1 MVETLK
7 PETSEQVVEAIA
19 WATGEEA
26 PVEILGTGTKRGFGR
41 PMGDGNRLI
50 GHAVDL
56 SGLSGITL
64 YEPEELVL
72 SAWAG
77 TPLAEIE
84 AAVAE
89 KGQML
94 AFEPPRF
101 ARLYGGEGGTL
112 GGMIACTLAGP
123 RRPKAG
129 SARDHILGIEAVTG
143 RGELVKS
150 GGRVVKNVT
159 GYDLSKLLTGS
170 FGTLAALTQIT
181 IKVLPAAETE
191 ETILV
196 SDMDDAAAVDL
207 MSAALNSSNEVSGAA
222 HLPSGT
228 GAVPGPVTAF
238 RIEGFAPSVAARGDT
253 LRDLVGG
260 HGGVST
266 LDREGSRSLWA
277 SVRDVDGMAAET
289 AETGETGDDDMPLWR
304 LSVTPNRAADIVSA
318 VLATVPGTVQYD
330 WAGGLIW
337 FQAETDADGTGH
349 AAIRS
354 ILAAHGGGHA
364 TLVRASEDVRRTV
377 DVFEPQPA
385 PLAALSA
392 RVKESFDP
400 RHILN
405 PGRMYSGV

>member
-1 MVETLK
+1 MFETLK
-7 PETSEQVVEAIA
+7 PETSAQVVEAIS
-19 WATGEEA
+19 WATGEET
-26 PVEILGTGTKRGFGR
+26 PVEIVGAGTKRGFGR
-41 PMGDGNRLI
+41 PMDDGNRTIAHTL
-50 GHAVDL
+50 DL

-84 AAVAE
+84 AAIAD

-94 AFEPPRF
+94 AFEPPQF

-112 GGMIACTLAGP
+112 GGMIACNLAGP

-143 RGELVKS
+143 RGDLVKS

-181 IKVLPAAETE
+181 IKVLPAVETE

-196 SDMDDAAAVDL
+196 SGTDDAVAVDL
-207 MSAALNSSNEVSGAA
+207 MSAALNSSNEVSASA
-222 HLPSGT
+222 HLPVGT
-228 GAVPGPVTAF
+228 GAIPGPVTAF
-238 RIEGFAPSVAARGDT
+238 RVEGFVPSVAARGDT
-253 LRDLVGG
+253 LRELFGG
-260 HGGVST
+260 QGTVT
-266 LDREGSRSLWA
+266 ALDREGSQAFWA
-277 SVRDVDGMAAET
+277 SVRDVDGMAV
-289 AETGETGDDDMPLWR
+289 GDTPLWR
-304 LSVTPNRAADIVSA
+304 LSVAPNRAADIVAAISA
-318 VLATVPGTVQYD
+318 TIPGTAQYD

-337 FQAETDADGTGH
+337 FQMESAVDGAGH

-354 ILAAHGGGHA
+354 ILATHDGGHA
-364 TLVRASEDVRRTV
+364 TLVRAPEEMRRAV

>member
-1 MVETLK
+1 MIETLK
-7 PETSEQVVEAIA
+7 PQTTEQVVEALA
-19 WATGEEA
+19 WASAEET

-41 PMGDGNRLI
+41 PMGDGNRTI
-50 GHAVDL
+50 AHAVDL

-94 AFEPPRF
+94 AFEPPAL
-101 ARLYGGEGGTL
+101 ARLYGSTGGTL
-112 GGMIACTLAGP
+112 GGMIACNLAGP
-123 RRPKAG
+123 RRIKAG
-129 SARDHILGIEAVTG
+129 AARDHILGIESVTG

-181 IKVLPAAETE
+181 IKVLPAPETV
-191 ETILV
+191 ETVLLTGL
-196 SDMDDAAAVDL
+196 DDAAAVRAMAL
-207 MSAALNSSNEVSGAA
+207 AMNSSHEVSAAA
-222 HLPSGT
+222 HVPVVHA
-228 GAVPGPVTAF
+228 GAVHGGSDAVTAI
-238 RIEGFAPSVAARGDT
+238 RIEGFVPSVAARSAA
-253 LRDLVGG
+253 LQELLG
-260 HGGVST
+260 HAGPVSI
-266 LDREGSRSLWA
+266 LDAEASKAFWA
-277 SVRDVDGMAAET
+277 SIRDVEPFVDGNQA
-289 AETGETGDDDMPLWR
+289 LWR
-304 LSVTPNRAADIVSA
+304 LSVTPSKAPVIVADI
-318 VLATVPGTVQYD
+318 PGGQPVYD
-330 WAGGLIW
+330 WGGGLIW
-337 FQAETDADGTGH
+337 CRSDDGD
-349 AAIRS
+349 AIRAAV
-354 ILAAHGGGHA
+354 AAHGGGHA
-364 TLVRASEDVRRTV
+364 TLIRASEEMRRTAN
-377 DVFEPQPA
+377 VFEPQPV

-405 PGRMYSGV
+405 PGRMYEGV

>member
-7 PETSEQVVEAIA
+7 PETTEQAVEAIV
-19 WATGEEA
+19 WATGEET
-26 PVEILGTGTKRGFGR
+26 PVEIVGTGTKRGFGR
-41 PMGDGNRLI
+41 PMGDGNRTI
-50 GHAVDL
+50 AHALDL
-56 SGLSGITL
+56 SGLTGITL

-84 AAVAE
+84 AAVAAE
-89 KGQML
+89 GQML
-94 AFEPPRF
+94 AFEPPQL

-112 GGMIACTLAGP
+112 GGMIACNLAGP
-123 RRPKAG
+123 RRVKAG
-129 SARDHILGIEAVTG
+129 AARDHILGIEAVTG
-143 RGELVKS
+143 RGDLVKS

-196 SDMDDAAAVDL
+196 AGVDDATAIDI

-222 HLPSGT
+222 HLPG
-228 GAVPGPVTAF
+228 GRAANPRPVTAV
-238 RIEGFAPSVAARGDT
+238 RVEGFVPSVAARADA
-253 LRDLVGG
+253 LRALVGARG
-260 HGGVST
+260 SVST
-266 LDREGSRSLWA
+266 LDRAASQAFWA
-277 SVRDVDGMAAET
+277 SVRDVESMAA
-289 AETGETGDDDMPLWR
+289 ATGSGDAPLWR
-304 LSVTPNRAADIVSA
+304 LSVTPNKAAEIVSA
-318 VLATVPGTVQYD
+318 ISATIPGTALYD
-330 WAGGLIW
+330 WGGGLIW
-337 FQAETDADGTGH
+337 FQLASDSGGDTDGAGH

-354 ILAAHGGGHA
+354 VLAGHGGGHA
-364 TLVRASEDVRRTV
+364 TLVRAPEDVRRTV

>member
-7 PETSEQVVEAIA
+7 PETTEQVVEAIA
-19 WATGEEA
+19 WATGEET

-41 PMGDGNRLI
+41 PMGDGNRTI
-50 GHAVDL
+50 AHAVDL
-56 SGLSGITL
+56 SGLTGITL

-84 AAVAE
+84 AAVAA

-101 ARLYGGEGGTL
+101 ARLYGNEGGTL
-112 GGMIACTLAGP
+112 GGMIACNLAGP
-123 RRPKAG
+123 RRVKAG
-129 SARDHILGIEAVTG
+129 AARDHILGIEAVTG
-143 RGELVKS
+143 RGDLVKS

-196 SDMDDAAAVDL
+196 AGVDDAVAVEI

-222 HLPSGT
+222 HLPVGLAST
-228 GAVPGPVTAF
+228 PGPVTAF
-238 RIEGFAPSVAARGDT
+238 RVEGFVPSVAARADA
-253 LRDLVGG
+253 LRELVATRGS
-260 HGGVST
+260 VTT
-266 LDREGSRSLWA
+266 LDHEASQAFWA
-277 SVRDVDGMAAET
+277 SVRDVEGVGDG
-289 AETGETGDDDMPLWR
+289 DKPLWR
-304 LSVTPNRAADIVSA
+304 LSVTPNKSADIGAAISA
-318 VLATVPGTVQYD
+318 VIPGKTLYD
-330 WAGGLIW
+330 WGGGLIW
-337 FQAETDADGTGH
+337 FRADGDIEGAGY
-349 AAIRS
+349 AAIRAA
-354 ILAAHGGGHA
+354 LAANGGGHA
-364 TLVRASEDVRRTV
+364 TLVRAPEELRRTV
-377 DVFEPQPA
+377 DVFEAQPA
-385 PLAALSA
+385 PLAALSS

>member
-1 MVETLK
+1 MTETLK
-7 PETSEQVVEAIA
+7 PETTEQVVEAIA
-19 WATGEEA
+19 WATGEET

-41 PMGDGNRLI
+41 PMGDGNRTI
-50 GHAVDL
+50 AHALDL

-77 TPLAEIE
+77 TPLVEIE

-101 ARLYGGEGGTL
+101 ARLYGEEGGTL
-112 GGMIACTLAGP
+112 GGMIACNLAGP
-123 RRPKAG
+123 RRVKAG
-129 SARDHILGIEAVTG
+129 AARDHILGIEAVTG
-143 RGELVKS
+143 RGDLVKS

-170 FGTLAALTQIT
+170 FGTLAAMTQIT

-191 ETILV
+191 ETVVISGV
-196 SDMDDAAAVDL
+196 DDGVALDI

-222 HLPSGT
+222 HLPAGLPSN
-228 GAVPGPVTAF
+228 AGPITAL
-238 RIEGFAPSVAARGDT
+238 RVEGFVPSVAARAEA
-253 LRDLVGG
+253 LRELFEQYGNVT
-260 HGGVST
+260 T
-266 LDREGSRSLWA
+266 LDRSTSQAYWA
-277 SVRDVDGMAAET
+277 SVRDVEGVGEGNAA
-289 AETGETGDDDMPLWR
+289 LWR
-304 LSVTPNRAADIVSA
+304 LSITPSRASDIANAISDA
-318 VLATVPGTVQYD
+318 VPGTIMYD
-330 WAGGLIW
+330 WGGGLVW
-337 FQAETDADGTGH
+337 FRAEGDTGTEAIR
-349 AAIRS
+349 AAI
-354 ILAAHGGGHA
+354 AANGGGHA
-364 TLVRASEDVRRTV
+364 TLVRAPEELRRTV
-377 DVFEPQPA
+377 DVFEPQPG

>member
-1 MVETLK
+1 MTETLK
-7 PETSEQVVEAIA
+7 PETTEQVVEAIG
-19 WATGEEA
+19 WATGEET

-41 PMGDGNRLI
+41 PMGDGNRTI
-50 GHAVDL
+50 AHALDL
-56 SGLSGITL
+56 SGLTGITL

-84 AAVAE
+84 AAVAA
-89 KGQML
+89 KRQML
-94 AFEPPRF
+94 AFEPPCF
-101 ARLYGGEGGTL
+101 AKLYGGDGGTL
-112 GGMIACTLAGP
+112 GGMIACNLAGP

-143 RGELVKS
+143 RGDLVKS

-159 GYDLSKLLTGS
+159 GYDLSKLMTGS

-196 SDMDDAAAVDL
+196 SGSDDGVAVGL
-207 MSAALNSSNEVSGAA
+207 MSAALNSSNEVSASA
-222 HLPSGT
+222 HLPVGSG
-228 GAVPGPVTAF
+228 AGPVTAF

-253 LRDLVGG
+253 LRALVGG
-260 HGGVST
+260 QGSVTT
-266 LDREGSRSLWA
+266 LDREGSQAFWA
-277 SVRDVDGMAAET
+277 SVRDVDGLAA
-289 AETGETGDDDMPLWR
+289 GDAPLWR
-304 LSVTPNRAADIVSA
+304 LSVTPNRAADIVAALSA
-318 VLATVPGTVQYD
+318 AVPGTAQYD

-337 FQAETDADGTGH
+337 FQAESDADGAGH

-354 ILAAHGGGHA
+354 VLAGHGSGHA
-364 TLVRASEDVRRTV
+364 TLVRAADEVRRTV

>member
-1 MVETLK
+1 MVETFK
-7 PETSEQVVEAIA
+7 PETTAQVVEAIA
-19 WATGEEA
+19 WATGEET

-41 PMGDGNRLI
+41 PMGNGNRTI

-94 AFEPPRF
+94 AFEPPVLS
-101 ARLYGGEGGTL
+101 RLYGGAGGTL
-112 GGMIACTLAGP
+112 GGMIACNLAGP
-123 RRPKAG
+123 RRIKAG

-159 GYDLSKLLTGS
+159 GYDVSKLLTGS

-181 IKVLPAAETE
+181 IKVLPAP
-191 ETILV
+191 ETIETVLLTGL
-196 SDMDDAAAVDL
+196 DDAAAIRAMSQAMNSSHEV
-207 MSAALNSSNEVSGAA
+207 SAAACLPAAQAMAVHGGNEA
-222 HLPSGT
+222 
-228 GAVPGPVTAF
+228 VTAI
-238 RIEGFAPSVAARGDT
+238 RIEGFVPSVAARSAALQELLGPAGPVT
-253 LRDLVGG
+253 
-260 HGGVST
+260 T
-266 LDREGSRSLWA
+266 LDGEASKVFWA
-277 SVRDVDGMAAET
+277 SVRDVEPFV
-289 AETGETGDDDMPLWR
+289 TGDQALWR
-304 LSVTPNRAADIVSA
+304 LSVTPSQAPAIVADMPGAAVF
-318 VLATVPGTVQYD
+318 YD
-330 WAGGLIW
+330 WGGGLIW
-337 FQAETDADGTGH
+337 CQSDDGDSMR
-349 AAIRS
+349 AAI
-354 ILAAHGGGHA
+354 AAHGGGHA
-364 TLVRASEDVRRTV
+364 TLIRGSEDARRTT
-377 DVFEPQPA
+377 DVFEPQPK

-405 PGRMYSGV
+405 PGRMYEGV

>member
-7 PETSEQVVEAIA
+7 PETSAQVVEAIS
-19 WATGEEA
+19 WATGEET
-26 PVEILGTGTKRGFGR
+26 PVEIVGAGTKRGFGR
-41 PMGDGNRLI
+41 PMDDGNRTIAHTL
-50 GHAVDL
+50 DL

-64 YEPEELVL
+64 YESEELVL

-94 AFEPPRF
+94 AFEPPQF

-112 GGMIACTLAGP
+112 GGMIACNLAGP

-143 RGELVKS
+143 RGDLVKS

-196 SDMDDAAAVDL
+196 SGTDDAVAVDL
-207 MSAALNSSNEVSGAA
+207 MSAALNSSNEVSASA
-222 HLPSGT
+222 HLPVGT
-228 GAVPGPVTAF
+228 GAIPGPVTAF
-238 RIEGFAPSVAARGDT
+238 RVEGFVPSVAARGDT
-253 LRDLVGG
+253 LRELVGG
-260 HGGVST
+260 QGTVTT
-266 LDREGSRSLWA
+266 LDREGSQAFWA
-277 SVRDVDGMAAET
+277 SVRDVDGMAV
-289 AETGETGDDDMPLWR
+289 GDTPLWR
-304 LSVTPNRAADIVSA
+304 LSVTPNRAADIVAAISA
-318 VLATVPGTVQYD
+318 TISGTAQYD

-337 FQAETDADGTGH
+337 FQAESDADGAGRS
-349 AAIRS
+349 AIRAA
-354 ILAAHGGGHA
+354 LAGHGGGHA
-364 TLVRASEDVRRTV
+364 TLVRASEDVRRVV